1 MNYDTTPTPSYKQ
14 MTNNNTNNQKD
25 MYYQSSTTTT
35 DPDSFN
41 ANSRPNMS
49 SPSIEHIDEELQQ
62 RQ

>member
-1 MNYDTTPTPSYKQ
+1 